1 MREIVA
7 TCRPWQGRPTQFQ
20 AEAIAVI
27 VADGNR
33 VGHYAWASSTCE
45 TEMCLHP
52 DHLIAT
58 DPIRLAYPRGVCVYC
73 GRPGYAKDHLVPRA
87 ISGET
92 ERRLVAIVPAC
103 GECNHVLGD
112 VYEPSV
118 VRRRLICHTRLRRKH
133 RRVLATLDF
142 TPEDLRTYGPT
153 LRKYLKSEMQRKR
166 DVLALFEWP
175 TDPNYDMRALQRSGI
190 DDPVS
195 AGLLS
200 VA

>member
-1 MREIVA
+1 M
-7 TCRPWQGRPTQFQ
+7 
-20 AEAIAVI
+20 
-27 VADGNR
+27 
-33 VGHYAWASSTCE
+33 S
-45 TEMCLHP
+45 
-52 DHLIAT
+52 AT
-58 DPIRLAYPRGVCVYC
+58 DRINALGAWIDRG
-73 GRPGYAKDHLVPRA
+73 
-87 ISGET
+87 
-92 ERRLVAIVPAC
+92 
-103 GECNHVLGD
+103 
-112 VYEPSV
+112 
-118 VRRRLICHTRLRRKH
+118 
-133 RRVLATLDF
+133 LATLDF